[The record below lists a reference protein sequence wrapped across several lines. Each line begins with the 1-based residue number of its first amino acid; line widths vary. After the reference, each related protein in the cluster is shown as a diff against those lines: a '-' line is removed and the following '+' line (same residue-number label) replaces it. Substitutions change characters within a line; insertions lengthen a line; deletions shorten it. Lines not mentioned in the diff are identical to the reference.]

1 MLPELRAYERLSPEL
16 VLLAESHNP
25 NVEGTL
31 ITDYLVTGARGY
43 DWLLQIHRDAVIV
56 DFEDMHSSLANMKSA
71 VDELVEYP
79 SIIRV
84 LILVEGDKRTPM
96 FVVTDLGAEGPEMVT
111 KINALL
117 EKKNKTMT
125 DKRVIT
131 LNVPLDCKD
140 PVGYV
145 RDAVDTFMATHGE
158 PGVDLDIRVNPNND
172 QMRALLKA
180 EVPNINLVDAY
191 PKPGEVDVKAQYP
204 ETYQLPNHVGST
216 LTIELEA
223 GCENPEEVIGRLI
236 DAYAENNPSVVPLIG
251 GNKEQWIKRI
261 MSSGLIEELNGQAG
275 KIEYPVDALLAM
287 DPVPARGQLKHFTA
301 VDDAPF
307 TEQSENT
314 TLNIGDIDKAEVVAY
329 DGVAEYTGFIRQ
341 WAEDRNIIGGGSTTL
356 DQFIKGLNEAG
367 ELWTNISKG
376 QHQMLKDDIGDV
388 YVCLTNAAG
397 CFDIKLEEHIRSLA
411 AFSIHSGRQLYQR
424 RGLKRYSL
432 QVLYTLT
439 SVAQAIENVLDS
451 DNERDVEF
459 FKSDFS
465 EACADVVYVLET
477 IALEQGWSMTECVAE
492 AYNDIRDRKGLMLSG
507 TFIKEKDF
515 TDVMVKAAIADET
528 TKPATREYLKEWLQK
543 NVESCMQELSDQT
556 QEHDAYLVKQEA
568 LKDAVKGMIGNIEG
582 DELVVTLG
590 LFGLPNRANEVFIID
605 PEKLNADI
613 AKIVGTHI
621 GEIGSPVCGSSTI
634 NAWLNRVTTVDVNNS
649 AGVLKEAAVLDRGEN
664 QYGKILEVVGRV
676 KPSDRASELLA
687 ANHSFGIRSVAAPT
701 APSSPKLAHVMD
713 LVGFDLVIE
722 NPRPFGFVSILDK
735 VK

>member
-56 DFEDMHSSLANMKSA
+56 DFEDMHGSLANMKSA

-158 PGVDLDIRVNPNND
+158 PGVDLDIRVNPND
-172 QMRALLKA
+172 EAMRKLLLA
-180 EVPNINLVDAY
+180 EVPNINIADAY
-191 PKPGEVDVKAQYP
+191 PKPD
-204 ETYQLPNHVGST
+204 
-216 LTIELEA
+216 
-223 GCENPEEVIGRLI
+223 EVIGTETPI
-236 DAYAENNPSVVPLIG
+236 
-251 GNKEQWIKRI
+251 
-261 MSSGLIEELNGQAG
+261 
-275 KIEYPVDALLAM
+275 
-287 DPVPARGQLKHFTA
+287 A
-301 VDDAPF
+301 VDMV
-307 TEQSENT
+307 
-314 TLNIGDIDKAEVVAY
+314 K
-329 DGVAEYTGFIRQ
+329 EYTPFIRK

-356 DQFIKGLNEAG
+356 DQFIKGLTEAG
-367 ELWTNISKG
+367 ELWTHIGKG
-376 QHQMLKDDIGDV
+376 QRDLMKDDVGDV
-388 YVCLTNAAG
+388 YVCLVNAAG
-397 CFDIKLEEHIRSLA
+397 NLDIKLEEYVRPLE
-411 AFSIHSGRQLYQR
+411 AFNVHSGRQLYQR

-432 QVLYTLT
+432 QVLYGLAA
-439 SVAQAIENVLDS
+439 VAQSIENVLEA

-459 FKSDFS
+459 FKTDFS
-465 EACADVVYVLET
+465 EACADVVYALET
-477 IALEQGWSMTECVAE
+477 IALENDWSLSDCVIE
-492 AYNDIRDRKGLMLSG
+492 AYNDIKDRRGLMTSG
-507 TFIKEKDF
+507 CFVKESDF
-515 TDVMVKAAIADET
+515 TVEMVNSAIADES
-528 TKPATREYLKEWLQK
+528 TKPATREYLNEWLQK
-543 NVESCMQELSDQT
+543 NTEACLQALSDET
-556 QEHDAYLVKQEA
+556 QEHDAYMVKQES

-590 LFGLPNRANEVFIID
+590 LFGLPNRANEVFIINQ
-605 PEKLNADI
+605 EKLNADI

-621 GEIGSPVCGSSTI
+621 GEIGSPVCDNSSI
-634 NAWLNRVTTVDVNNS
+634 NAWLNRVTTVEVDNS
-649 AGVLKEAAVLDRGEN
+649 AGVLKEAVVLDRGEN

-701 APSSPKLAHVMD
+701 VSSSPKLAHVMD

-722 NPRPFGFVSILDK
+722 NPRPFGFVSIIDK
-735 VK
+735 IK

>member
-16 VLLAESHNP
+16 VLLAESHNT

-56 DFEDMHSSLANMKSA
+56 DFEDMHGSLANMKSA

-117 EKKNKTMT
+117 EKKNKTMI

-158 PGVDLDIRVNPNND
+158 PGVDLDIRVNPND
-172 QMRALLKA
+172 EAMRKLLLA
-180 EVPNINLVDAY
+180 EVPNINIADAY
-191 PKPGEVDVKAQYP
+191 PKPDEAI
-204 ETYQLPNHVGST
+204 ST
-216 LTIELEA
+216 EA
-223 GCENPEEVIGRLI
+223 PI
-236 DAYAENNPSVVPLIG
+236 
-251 GNKEQWIKRI
+251 
-261 MSSGLIEELNGQAG
+261 
-275 KIEYPVDALLAM
+275 
-287 DPVPARGQLKHFTA
+287 A
-301 VDDAPF
+301 VDMV
-307 TEQSENT
+307 
-314 TLNIGDIDKAEVVAY
+314 K
-329 DGVAEYTGFIRQ
+329 EYTPFIRK

-356 DQFIKGLNEAG
+356 DQFIKGLTEAG
-367 ELWTNISKG
+367 ELWTHIGKG
-376 QHQMLKDDIGDV
+376 QRDLMKDDVGDV
-388 YVCLTNAAG
+388 YVCLVNAAG
-397 CFDIKLEEHIRSLA
+397 NLDIKLEEHVRPLE
-411 AFSIHSGRQLYQR
+411 AFNVHSGRQLYQR

-432 QVLYTLT
+432 QVLYGLAA
-439 SVAQAIENVLDS
+439 VAQSIENVLEA

-459 FKSDFS
+459 FKTDFS
-465 EACADVVYVLET
+465 EACADVVYALET
-477 IALEQGWSMTECVAE
+477 IALENDWSLSDCVIE
-492 AYNDIRDRKGLMLSG
+492 AYNDIRDRKGLMVNG
-507 TFIKEKDF
+507 TFVKEKDF
-515 TDVMVKAAIADET
+515 TDVMVRAAIADES
-528 TKPATREYLKEWLQK
+528 TKPATRDYLKEWLQK
-543 NVESCMQELSDQT
+543 NTEVCMQALSDET

-590 LFGLPNRANEVFIID
+590 LFGLPNRANEVFIINQ
-605 PEKLNADI
+605 EKLNADI

-621 GEIGSPVCGSSTI
+621 GEIGSPVCDNSNI
-634 NAWLNRVTTVDVNNS
+634 NAWLNRVTTVEADNS
-649 AGVLKEAAVLDRGEN
+649 AGMLKEAVVLDRGEN

-687 ANHSFGIRSVAAPT
+687 ANYSFGIRSVAAPT
-701 APSSPKLAHVMD
+701 ASSSPKLAHVMD

-722 NPRPFGFVSILDK
+722 NPRPFGFVSIIDK
-735 VK
+735 IK

>member
-1 MLPELRAYERLSPEL
+1 MQALRHYERLSPEL

-56 DFEDMHSSLANMKSA
+56 DFEDMHQSLVDMKSA
-71 VDELVEYP
+71 VDELVDYP

-84 LILVEGDKRTPM
+84 IILVEGDKRTPM

-111 KINALL
+111 NINTLL

-125 DKRVIT
+125 NKHLFT
-131 LNVPLDCKD
+131 LNIDASCED
-140 PVGYV
+140 PVKYVREAIESYQASFGKITGDISVKINTENRAIPQIV
-145 RDAVDTFMATHGE
+145 RDAI
-158 PGVDLDIRVNPNND
+158 PDI
-172 QMRALLKA
+172 
-180 EVPNINLVDAY
+180 NIVDAY
-191 PKPGEVDVKAQYP
+191 PA
-204 ETYQLPNHVGST
+204 
-216 LTIELEA
+216 
-223 GCENPEEVIGRLI
+223 
-236 DAYAENNPSVVPLIG
+236 
-251 GNKEQWIKRI
+251 
-261 MSSGLIEELNGQAG
+261 
-275 KIEYPVDALLAM
+275 
-287 DPVPARGQLKHFTA
+287 PARGQLSCFTA
-301 VDDAPF
+301 LDDAPF
-307 TEQSENT
+307 TECAHPQVKN
-314 TLNIGDIDKAEVVAY
+314 VVKY

-376 QHQMLKDDIGDV
+376 QHEMLKDDIGDV

-397 CFDIKLEEHIRSLA
+397 CFDIKLEEHIAKLEHIA
-411 AFSIHSGRQLYQR
+411 LHSGRILYQR

-432 QVLYTLT
+432 QVLYTLAA
-439 SVAQAIENVLDS
+439 VAQSIENVLDS

-459 FKSDFS
+459 FKADFCS
-465 EACADVVYVLET
+465 ACADVVYVLET
-477 IALEQGWSMTECVAE
+477 IALEQGWSMTDCVAE
-492 AYNDIRDRKGLMLSG
+492 AYNDIRDRRGLMLDG

-515 TDVMVKAAIADET
+515 TVAMVKTAIADEN
-528 TKPATREYLKEWLQK
+528 TKPATREYLQEWLRTK
-543 NVESCMQELSDQT
+543 GAVEVDEPISVSEDTVKCLQGLSDQT
-556 QEHDAYLVKQEA
+556 QEHDTYMVRQEA

-582 DELVVTLG
+582 DEIVTTLG

-605 PEKLNADI
+605 PDKLNADI

-621 GEIGSPVCGSSTI
+621 GEIGSPTVNNATIGS
-634 NAWLNRVTTVDVNNS
+634 WLERITTVEVNNS
-649 AGVLKEAAVLDRGEN
+649 AGVLKEAVVLDRGEN

-687 ANHSFGIRSVAAPT
+687 TNHSFGIRSVTAPT
-701 APSSPKLAHVMD
+701 APSTPALAHVID
-713 LVGFDLVIE
+713 LVGFDLVTE
-722 NPRPFGFVSILDK
+722 NPRPFGFVSIIDK